1 MGPSPRVSLKLAG
14 WRPALQTEREESG
27 TVDRSASSGPSRPRS
42 AFTYASFRLY
52 WLARFFN
59 GFATQ
64 IVSVA
69 VGWQIY
75 DETRNAFLLGLVG
88 LVQFAPALILV
99 LVTGTVADRYNRRAV
114 MGLSIALE
122 AACVAA
128 LAVFWMLHEARAD
141 GHGSV
146 WPVFAILMTF
156 GLARAF
162 LTPAVQSLAANIVP
176 RRSFANA
183 VAWNSS
189 AMQASFTI
197 GPAIGGLLYGVAS
210 LVPYAVAVLLFAAAA
225 ALTLLIPKP
234 PQRTTTEPRSVE
246 TMLAGFRYIRTNPVV
261 LGAISLDMFVVL
273 LGGATALL
281 PVFARD
287 ILEVGPWGLGFL
299 RSAAGIGALVMVVW
313 LVRNPIHD
321 HAGRIMFACVGI
333 FGLAILVFGL
343 STTLWLSL
351 PALFVMG
358 AADMVSVNVRSTLI
372 QLATPDDLRGRVS
385 AVNSVFIGASNEVG
399 EFRAGTMA
407 ALIGAVPA
415 VVLGGAGALVI
426 TGMWA
431 RIFPALYNTRRL
443 T

>member
-1 MGPSPRVSLKLAG
+1 VIQDASAG
-14 WRPALQTEREESG
+14 TGQP
-27 TVDRSASSGPSRPRS
+27 PS
-42 AFTYASFRLY
+42 AFAYTSFRLY
-52 WLARFFN
+52 WMARFLN

-64 IVSVA
+64 IISVA

-88 LVQFAPALILV
+88 LVQFAPALVLV
-99 LVTGTVADRYNRRAV
+99 LVTGTVADRYNRRMVLAV
-114 MGLSIALE
+114 SIALE
-122 AACVAA
+122 AFCVAA
-128 LAVFWMLHEARAD
+128 LAAFWMLHAGRL
-141 GHGSV
+141 GGQGIV
-146 WPVFAILMTF
+146 WPVFVILTLF
-156 GLARAF
+156 GIARAF
-162 LTPAVQSLAANIVP
+162 LTPAVQSLAANLVP
-176 RRSFANA
+176 RESFPNA

-197 GPAIGGLLYGVAS
+197 GPAVGGLLYGISS
-210 LVPYAVAVLLFAAAA
+210 LVPYAVAFALFGAAAVS
-225 ALTLLIPKP
+225 TLLIPKP
-234 PQRTTTEPRSVE
+234 PQKTTSEPRSIE
-246 TMLAGFRYIRTNPVV
+246 TMLAGFRYIWSNPVV
-261 LGAISLDMFVVL
+261 LGAISLDMFAVL

-287 ILEVGPWGLGFL
+287 ILDVGPWGLGFL
-299 RSAAGIGALVMVVW
+299 RSAAGVGALVMVAW
-313 LVRNPIHD
+313 LVRNPIRD
-321 HAGRIMFACVGI
+321 NAGKVMFACVAVY
-333 FGLAILVFGL
+333 GLAILVFGL

-407 ALIGAVPA
+407 AFIGAVPA
-415 VVLGGAGALVI
+415 VVIGGAGTLVI
-426 TGMWA
+426 TALWA
-431 RIFPALYNTRRL
+431 RLFPALYNKRRL

>member
-1 MGPSPRVSLKLAG
+1 MD
-14 WRPALQTEREESG
+14 T
-27 TVDRSASSGPSRPRS
+27 SAASNPSRPPS
-42 AFTYASFRLY
+42 AFAYPAFRLY

-64 IVSVA
+64 IISVA

-88 LVQFAPALILV
+88 LVQFAPALVLV
-99 LVTGTVADRYNRRAV
+99 LVTGTVADRYNRRTV
-114 MGLSIALE
+114 MSLCIALE
-122 AACVAA
+122 AFSVAA
-128 LAVFWMLHEARAD
+128 LAAFWIAHAGRVEE
-141 GHGSV
+141 HGIV
-146 WPVFAILMTF
+146 WPVFVILTLF

-162 LTPAVQSLAANIVP
+162 LTPATQSLAANLVP
-176 RRSFANA
+176 RESFANA

-197 GPAIGGLLYGVAS
+197 GPAIGGLLYGISS
-210 LVPYAVAVLLFAAAA
+210 LTPYAVAFLMFGAAAT
-225 ALTLLIPKP
+225 LTLMIPKP
-234 PQRTTTEPRSVE
+234 PQRTTSDPRSIE

-261 LGAISLDMFVVL
+261 LGAISLDMFAVL

-287 ILEVGPWGLGFL
+287 ILEVGPWGLGLL
-299 RSAAGIGALVMVVW
+299 RSAAGVGALVMVVW
-313 LVRNPIHD
+313 LVRNPIRD
-321 HAGRIMFACVGI
+321 HAGRIMFACVAI
-333 FGLAILVFGL
+333 YGLSIVVFGL

-358 AADMVSVNVRSTLI
+358 AADMVSVNVRATLI
-372 QLATPDDLRGRVS
+372 QLATPDDLRGRVT

-415 VVLGGAGALVI
+415 VVIGGAGTLVI
-426 TGMWA
+426 TALWA
-431 RIFPALYNTRRL
+431 RLFPDLYNKRKL